1 MASTS
6 VTSPQKKVPH
16 RDRLLFPRFTPVV
29 YNGGVLCY
37 AATSVS
43 DAGHGRD
50 GQPSSGISQKLR
62 SPRRRCHPRQWLLSA
77 LGIPLPYTDDGGNLT
92 IEVTVGAENVRGV
105 AQVFSSDL
113 AFGTYPMQVIQ

>member
-1 MASTS
+1 
-6 VTSPQKKVPH
+6 VPH

-50 GQPSSGISQKLR
+50 GQPSSGISQKLLSPSRLTRVMPGSKKNLRGVR
-62 SPRRRCHPRQWLLSA
+62 SLD
-77 LGIPLPYTDDGGNLT
+77 LPYNKPEKALEVILTGGPT
-92 IEVTVGAENVRGV
+92 KVGGGE
-105 AQVFSSDL
+105 
-113 AFGTYPMQVIQ
+113 PCE